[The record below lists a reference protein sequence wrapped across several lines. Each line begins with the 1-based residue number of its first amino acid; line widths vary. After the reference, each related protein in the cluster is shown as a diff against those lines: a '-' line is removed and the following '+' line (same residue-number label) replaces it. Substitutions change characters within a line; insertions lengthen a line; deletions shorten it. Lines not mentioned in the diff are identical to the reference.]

1 MFANQVKNV
10 RIQLEMSQ
18 KKLANALGV
27 SFATINR
34 WENSRN
40 EPSQLAKNS
49 FYEFCESNFI
59 DVNELKKA
67 LTIFLFIYKTR
78 LEDVKWPEQIYYAN

>member
-10 RIQLEMSQ
+10 RTQLEMSQ

-40 EPSQLAKNS
+40 EPSQLAKILS
-49 FYEFCESNFI
+49 MNF
-59 DVNELKKA
+59 VKA
-67 LTIFLFIYKTR
+67 ILLM
-78 LEDVKWPEQIYYAN
+78 LMN

>member
-49 FYEFCESNFI
+49 FYEFCESNLMLM
-59 DVNELKKA
+59 N
-67 LTIFLFIYKTR
+67 
-78 LEDVKWPEQIYYAN
+78 

>member
-1 MFANQVKNV
+1 MFSNQVKHV
-10 RIQLEMSQ
+10 RTQLNMSQ
-18 KKLANALGV
+18 KKLASALGV

-40 EPSQLAKNS
+40 EPSKLAQNS

-59 DVNELKKA
+59 DISELKK
-67 LTIFLFIYKTR
+67 L
-78 LEDVKWPEQIYYAN
+78 

>member
-10 RIQLEMSQ
+10 RTQLEMSQ

-34 WENSRN
+34 WEKSRN

-59 DVNELKKA
+59 DVNELKK
-67 LTIFLFIYKTR
+67 L
-78 LEDVKWPEQIYYAN
+78 

>member
-40 EPSQLAKNS
+40 EPSQLAKIL
-49 FYEFCESNFI
+49 FMNF
-59 DVNELKKA
+59 VKA
-67 LTIFLFIYKTR
+67 ILLM
-78 LEDVKWPEQIYYAN
+78 LMN

>member
-10 RIQLEMSQ
+10 RTQLEMSQ

-59 DVNELKKA
+59 D
-67 LTIFLFIYKTR
+67 KTR
-78 LEDVKWPEQIYYAN
+78 LEDVKWPEQIYYVN

>member
-10 RIQLEMSQ
+10 RTQLEMSQ

-40 EPSQLAKNS
+40 EPSQLAK
-49 FYEFCESNFI
+49 ESMK
-59 DVNELKKA
+59 L
-67 LTIFLFIYKTR
+67 FL
-78 LEDVKWPEQIYYAN
+78 

>member
-10 RIQLEMSQ
+10 RTQLEMSQ

-34 WENSRN
+34 WENSSLLMLMN
-40 EPSQLAKNS
+40 
-49 FYEFCESNFI
+49 
-59 DVNELKKA
+59 
-67 LTIFLFIYKTR
+67 
-78 LEDVKWPEQIYYAN
+78 

>member
-59 DVNELKKA
+59 DVNELKSFDD
-67 LTIFLFIYKTR
+67 FLVY
-78 LEDVKWPEQIYYAN
+78 L